1 MKVERDCRN
10 CGVKFT
16 TKLRPNRGF
25 YCSKSCLNLFRTGKP
40 ANNKYPDTGA
50 KISKSKKGKPATEK
64 QLAALRA
71 LPSQIGH
78 KHRHFYKDGRISD
91 PEYLRWSNQ
100 AWKRRKRKADG
111 SHSFV
116 EWENLRAQHDWKCV
130 FCGKREPEIKLTEDH
145 IIPLS
150 RGGSDNIENIQPL
163 CRRCNS
169 SKGAK
174 ILTNKKW
181 MD

>member
-1 MKVERDCRN
+1 MKVSRDCKE
-10 CGVKFT
+10 CGKNFT
-16 TKLRPNRGF
+16 TKLRPNRGLF
-25 YCSKSCLNLFRTGKP
+25 CSRACASANRIGKP
-40 ANNKYPDTGA
+40 IDNKYPDTGS
-50 KISKSKKGKPATEK
+50 KISAAKKGKPVTEAHRLAIIATQK
-64 QLAALRA
+64 R
-71 LPSQIGH
+71 IGN
-78 KHRHFYKDGRISD
+78 KHRHFYKDGRMENPD
-91 PEYLRWSNQ
+91 YVKWQNQ
-100 AWKRRKRKADG
+100 AWKRRKRVADG
-111 SHSFV
+111 THTLE
-116 EWENLRAQHDWKCV
+116 EWENLKAQHDWKCV

-150 RGGSDNIENIQPL
+150 RNGSDNIENIQPL